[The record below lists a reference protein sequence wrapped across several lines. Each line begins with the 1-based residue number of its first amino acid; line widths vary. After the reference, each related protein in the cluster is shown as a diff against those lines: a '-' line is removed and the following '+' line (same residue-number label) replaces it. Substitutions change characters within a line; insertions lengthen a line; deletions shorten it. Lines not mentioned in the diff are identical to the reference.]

1 MKGRLACPAGVAVS
15 ALANVT
21 NGRAVLARRRRV
33 RSLVD
38 VINLSL
44 EKCVTFAT
52 AAETFCSH

>member
-21 NGRAVLARRRRV
+21 NGRAVLARRRPV

-38 VINLSL
+38 FINLSV
-44 EKCVTFAT
+44 EKRVTVAT